1 MTTTTIIKNLL
12 AADVTL
18 LAALTG
24 GVYTVEELG
33 RSGIS
38 RGVQPGA
45 FDPYLKPLAVI
56 RCEGIRDLRP
66 AFDGI
71 TSVVREAVSITFY
84 ADGDAGFATLQA
96 ARARAF
102 TLLHGVSLSGAGR
115 AWWQRNEDDLRDSK
129 LNNACIVRAEYEIE
143 GVR

>member
-1 MTTTTIIKNLL
+1 MTTAATIKTLL
-12 AADVTL
+12 AADSTL
-18 LAALTG
+18 MTALTG

-38 RGVQPGA
+38 RLALPSA
-45 FDPYLKPLAVI
+45 HDPYLKPLAVV
-56 RCEGIRDLRP
+56 RCEGIREMRP
-66 AFDGI
+66 AFDGV

-84 ADGDAGFATLQA
+84 ADGDAGYAALHA

-102 TLLHGVSLSGAGR
+102 TLLHGVNLSGAGR
-115 AWWQRNEDDLRDSK
+115 AWWMRSEDDLRDSK
-129 LNNACIVRAEYEIE
+129 LNNACILRAEYEIE